1 MPTNEALALRVREGD
16 SAATEQ
22 LWKQVR
28 RYAYT
33 IVRRYGTTAT
43 VDFDDLMQTAYF
55 GMLRAASIYD
65 GEHAFL
71 PILSYAIRNTCR
83 RLYSGHCVEAEA
95 SLDAPLGDEEGFTLA
110 DALADESIPE
120 VTEAIEQEELQRDV
134 RASVDAL
141 PERQAQIIRQ
151 HYFEGMT
158 LKQIADELNICTNRV
173 RTIEQAGFRH
183 LRQMPQIRLWRQPWQ
198 DERPQERNVGVGAF
212 LRLGMSCVEREVLNR
227 QK

>member
-22 LWKQVR
+22 LWNQIK

-33 IVRRYGTTAT
+33 IVRRYGTTTT

-95 SLDAPLGDEEGFTLA
+95 SLDAPLGDEESFTLH

-120 VTEAIEQEELQRDV
+120 VTEAIEQGLRFAPVGMMTFMPPAAVEAPSAEDDENIS
-134 RASVDAL
+134 AAL
-141 PERQAQIIRQ
+141 D
-151 HYFEGMT
+151 F
-158 LKQIADELNICTNRV
+158 ADS
-173 RTIEQAGFRH
+173 F
-183 LRQMPQIRLWRQPWQ
+183 
-198 DERPQERNVGVGAF
+198 
-212 LRLGMSCVEREVLNR
+212 
-227 QK
+227 

>member
-16 SAATEQ
+16 GAATEQ
-22 LWKQVR
+22 LWNQVK

-95 SLDAPLGDEEGFTLA
+95 SLDAPLRRAGGSAGPVHRRAGACHLLRAGMGAGARHPAGESRPAVSGDAQRACYSAQGLPA
-110 DALADESIPE
+110 D
-120 VTEAIEQEELQRDV
+120 RRKGWRG
-134 RASVDAL
+134 RASL
-141 PERQAQIIRQ
+141 
-151 HYFEGMT
+151 
-158 LKQIADELNICTNRV
+158 L
-173 RTIEQAGFRH
+173 AGAC
-183 LRQMPQIRLWRQPWQ
+183 RLH
-198 DERPQERNVGVGAF
+198 G
-212 LRLGMSCVEREVLNR
+212 
-227 QK
+227 

>member
-16 SAATEQ
+16 STATEQ
-22 LWKQVR
+22 LWKQVK

-55 GMLRAASIYD
+55 GMLRAALIYD

-83 RLYSGHCVEAEA
+83 RLYSGHCIEAEA
-95 SLDAPLGDEEGFTLA
+95 SLDAPLGDEESFTLH
-110 DALADESIPE
+110 DAIADERIPE
-120 VTEAIEQEELQRDV
+120 VTEAIELEELQRDV

-141 PERQAQIIRQ
+141 PERQAEIIRR

-158 LKQIADELNICTNRV
+158 LKQIAECMEISTNRV
-173 RTIEQAGFRH
+173 RTIEQAGFKR
-183 LRQMPQIRLWRQPWQ
+183 LRDVPQLRLWHQPRRA
-198 DERPQERNVGVGAF
+198 ECPQGVGVGAF
-212 LRLGMSCVEREVLNR
+212 LRSGMSCVEREALDR
-227 QK
+227 LSQ